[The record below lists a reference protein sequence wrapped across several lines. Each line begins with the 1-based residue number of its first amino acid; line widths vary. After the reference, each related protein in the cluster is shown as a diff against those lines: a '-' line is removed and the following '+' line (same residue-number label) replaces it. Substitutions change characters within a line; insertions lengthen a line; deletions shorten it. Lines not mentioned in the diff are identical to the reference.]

1 MWLEIKHKGNNLKPN
16 TIVAISDDGYMMLH
30 NGEIKVIPY
39 RQHIRT
45 TNGKIRAYKLIADN
59 FLITVHRPDQ
69 TMIDHMTHK
78 PSNMNINDVRNL
90 RYCTNAENLG
100 FPESRENLSKA
111 KKGKSTWNK
120 GVYGDEYINHFK
132 NGIHNQF
139 TKVG

>member
-1 MWLEIKHKGNNLKPN
+1 MWIEIKHKGKQLKPN
-16 TIVAISDDGYMMLH
+16 AIIAVSDDGYMKLN

-39 RQHIRT
+39 RQYIRT
-45 TNGKIRAYKLIADN
+45 ANGKIRAYKLIADN

-69 TMIDHMTHK
+69 TIIDHMTHN
-78 PSNMNINDVRNL
+78 PQCMNINDVRNL
-90 RYCTNAENLG
+90 RYCTNVENLR
-100 FPESRENLSKA
+100 FPEHCENLSKA

-120 GVYGDEYINHFK
+120 GVNGEEYLKHFK